1 MPYSTSRY
9 WDIAALIAGLLFT
22 LAFAPFNYAYLAP
35 LALMLLLS
43 SWQQV
48 SPARALVRGY
58 LFGLGAFGLGVSWVY
73 ISIHDFGGASV
84 IGASLMTLLFV
95 GFWSL
100 FPAVTGYLAVTMR
113 GKGTV
118 NAWLITP
125 LIWLLIDYV
134 RGLLLL
140 NGFPWLLAAYSQ
152 LDTPLAGYI
161 PLLGAYGTGF
171 LVLLTAS
178 LGAFMVHNQTKRL
191 LLAAFIVVIWGVGGL
206 LKTVVWTHAIGA
218 PLQVSLLQG
227 NIAQNDKWRP
237 ENRLNTLRLYQKM
250 TEAHWDS
257 NIIIWPETAIPAYLS
272 EVEDFFLVP
281 LHKQAQQHH
290 TDLIV
295 SLPVEGAADNEL
307 YNAVLTLGNTT
318 GMYRK
323 NHLLPFGEYLPW
335 QPLSGF
341 VLNLLGIQLGDF
353 TAGGDHQPL
362 LSAGGYAFM
371 TSICYEDAFGD
382 AALAELAQAAY
393 LVNVTNDGWFGDSLE
408 PHQHLQLARMRA
420 LETGRFLLRA
430 TNTGVTAVI
439 APDGAIIKQAPLFIT
454 TTLTEAITPMSG
466 VTPYAYCGDKP
477 IIAGLV
483 LLLAGLLL
491 YNRFFVHNL
500 GKIN

>member
-1 MPYSTSRY
+1 
-9 WDIAALIAGLLFT
+9 
-22 LAFAPFNYAYLAP
+22 
-35 LALMLLLS
+35 
-43 SWQQV
+43 
-48 SPARALVRGY
+48 
-58 LFGLGAFGLGVSWVY
+58 
-73 ISIHDFGGASV
+73 
-84 IGASLMTLLFV
+84 MTLLFV

-100 FPAVTGYLAVTMR
+100 FPAITGYLAVIMR

-118 NAWLITP
+118 NALLITP

-178 LGAFMVHNQTKRL
+178 FGAFMLQNKAKRL
-191 LLAAFIVVIWGVGGL
+191 LLTALIIVIWGVGGL

-218 PLQVSLLQG
+218 PLRVSLLQG

-237 ENRLNTLRLYQKM
+237 ENRLNTLRLYQQM

-290 TDLIV
+290 SDLIV

-307 YNAVLTLGNTT
+307 YNAVLTLGHTT

-382 AALAELAQAAY
+382 AALAELEHAAY

-439 APDGAIIKQAPLFIT
+439 APDGVITKQAPLFIT
-454 TTLTEAITPMSG
+454 TALTEAITPMGG
-466 VTPYAYCGDKP
+466 VTPYAYWGDKP

-483 LLLAGLLL
+483 LLLGGLLL
-491 YNRFFVHNL
+491 HKRLFEHNL
-500 GKIN
+500 RKVN